1 MGRIILA
8 TVAGFVLWSA
18 LWLVAGL
25 VVLSVVPDA
34 YGEDG
39 RTVTSAGILLV
50 FILAAVVISLVA
62 GWLAMLVGRDGGR
75 RAAMILA
82 VLLLVVGLAVEI
94 STWAYAPVW
103 YHLVFLG
110 LLVPATMAGAALKR

>member
-8 TVAGFVLWSA
+8 VVAGFVLWSA
-18 LWLVAGL
+18 LWLIAGL
-25 VVLSVVPDA
+25 VVLAVVPDGYA
-34 YGEDG
+34 EDG
-39 RTVTSAGILLV
+39 RTVISAGILLV
-50 FILAAVVISLVA
+50 FALVALVVSLVA
-62 GWLAMLVGRDGGR
+62 GWLAMLVGREGGR

-82 VLLLVVGLAVEI
+82 GLLLLVGLTVEI
-94 STWAYAPVW
+94 SGWAYSPVW

>member
-8 TVAGFVLWSA
+8 AVAGFLLWTA
-18 LWLVAGL
+18 LWLITGL
-25 VVLSVVPDA
+25 VVLAVVPEA

-39 RTVTSAGILLV
+39 RTVTSAGVLLV
-50 FILAAVVISLVA
+50 FIVAALVISLVA
-62 GWLAMLVGRDGGR
+62 GWLAMLVGREGGR

-82 VLLLVVGLAVEI
+82 VILLLTGLGVEI
-94 STWAYAPVW
+94 AGWAYSPVW